1 MQFCPLVERPAIS
14 AAGRLPRDGILFEPV
29 SRIIFR
35 GGSQRYCRESS
46 SLQECRIAQSD
57 MNTSAINRHQGD
69 FVAWTGG
76 CAFIG
81 GGKAKLA
88 PHAHYAI
95 QLVIGAPQGLQ
106 VQFGRHGPWQACA
119 GAVIPSRAVHSID
132 VTDCEWATVIF
143 VEPET
148 PEGKALAT
156 RLRGAPEIL
165 DGDELVVLT
174 KRLYRA
180 WNTEKSANAVKAILR
195 EVVRDISQTAVRE
208 PSDPR
213 VLAAVEFIL
222 QRVNQPVTLA
232 EVAEAAH
239 LSPSRFRH
247 LFVQETGMP
256 LRTYVLWRRLLNVW
270 VLLMQGETLSA
281 AAHAA
286 GFADSAHLSRTSRAM
301 FGTAPSSLQMSGPLA
316 AGALRTPS
324 HLG

>member
-1 MQFCPLVERPAIS
+1 MDTPAN
-14 AAGRLPRDGILFEPV
+14 
-29 SRIIFR
+29 
-35 GGSQRYCRESS
+35 QRY
-46 SLQECRIAQSD
+46 
-57 MNTSAINRHQGD
+57 QGD

-81 GGKAKLA
+81 SGKASVA

-95 QLVIGAPQGLQ
+95 QLVIGAPHGLR
-106 VQFGRHGPWQACA
+106 VQFGRHGSWQACP
-119 GAVIPSRAVHSID
+119 GALIPSRVVHSID
-132 VTDCEWATVIF
+132 VHDCQWATVIF

-156 RLRGAPEIL
+156 RLRNGPEVL
-165 DGDELVVLT
+165 DGDTLAVVSR
-174 KRLYRA
+174 RLYRA
-180 WNTEKSANAVKAILR
+180 WSMEKSQDAVKAICR
-195 EVVRDISQTAVRE
+195 EAVREFSRTAVRE

-213 VLAAVEFIL
+213 VLAAVAFIL

-232 EVAEAAH
+232 EVAQVAH

-256 LRTYVLWRRLLNVW
+256 LRTYVLWRRLLHVW

-286 GFADSAHLSRTSRAM
+286 GFADSAHLSRTSRVM
-301 FGTAPSSLQMSGPLA
+301 FGMAPSVLQMNGPLTA
-316 AGALRTPS
+316 SARPTPA
-324 HLG
+324 HFG